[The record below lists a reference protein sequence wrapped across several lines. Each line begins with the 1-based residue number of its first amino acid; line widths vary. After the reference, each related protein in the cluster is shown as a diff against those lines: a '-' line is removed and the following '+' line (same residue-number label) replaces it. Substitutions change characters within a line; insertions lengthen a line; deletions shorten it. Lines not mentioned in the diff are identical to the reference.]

1 MGSIGMEH
9 HAGARLVIIRLVLTV
24 LVVSMGLT
32 LMGQVV
38 PVTMY
43 RYAQTL
49 ISFGME
55 QGVFVCLGTSHME
68 ILVFDVLLEPIGM
81 EFAVSILQVLLP
93 LYKLQMAIDS
103 TSLTF
108 MFQISGLFYTIYYF
122 IPSHIIYYKILLLL
136 LYFSPSP

>member
-9 HAGARLVIIRLVLTV
+9 HAGARLVTILLGLVV

-43 RYAQTL
+43 RHAQTL

-55 QGVFVCLGTSHME
+55 
-68 ILVFDVLLEPIGM
+68 
-81 EFAVSILQVLLP
+81 
-93 LYKLQMAIDS
+93 
-103 TSLTF
+103 
-108 MFQISGLFYTIYYF
+108 
-122 IPSHIIYYKILLLL
+122 
-136 LYFSPSP
+136 